1 MSRLVSF
8 VIQPCAFVLPF
19 DIGGALVGHSSFL
32 IQAAGLTKTYGSGP
46 TAVTALAGVDLTVP
60 AGERVAVLGKSGS
73 GKSTLMNLLGGLDQ
87 PTAGTLTVAG
97 RVLSALS
104 RRALA
109 DYRLTAVGFV
119 FQSFHLIP
127 TKTALENVELP
138 LVLAG
143 RPPRDRRAAARDLLA
158 AVEMGHRADHLPAQL
173 SGGERQ
179 RVAVARA
186 LVNHPTLLLADEP
199 TGNLDSASAEAVMD
213 LLLAQTR
220 DRGVTLILVTH
231 DEEIAARYATR
242 IVRMRDGRIVTD

>member
-1 MSRLVSF
+1 VSS
-8 VIQPCAFVLPF
+8 P
-19 DIGGALVGHSSFL
+19 L
-32 IQAAGLTKTYGSGP
+32 IDAAGLTKTYGTGP
-46 TAVTALAGVDLTVP
+46 TAVTALADVDLTVP
-60 AGERVAVLGKSGS
+60 AGDRVAVLGKSGS
-73 GKSTLMNLLGGLDQ
+73 GKSTLMNLLGGLDR

-97 RVLSALS
+97 RVLSNLS

-109 DYRLTAVGFV
+109 EYRLTAVGFV

-138 LVLAG
+138 LVVAG
-143 RPPRDRRAAARDLLA
+143 RPARDRRAAARELLA
-158 AVEMGHRADHLPAQL
+158 AVGMDHRFDHLPTKL

-186 LVNHPTLLLADEP
+186 LVNRPQLVLADEP
-199 TGNLDSASAEAVMD
+199 TGNLDSASAEAVME

-231 DEEIAARYATR
+231 DEEIAARYAAR
-242 IVRMRDGRIVTD
+242 VVRMKDGRVADGG